1 MSLRLKIF
9 VTLMRGIA
17 KPLLRH
23 TGTPERAARDFA
35 ILARIA
41 FPTPPLLRH
50 VTTSTGQLPLHWISA
65 GKARA
70 GHAAARQVILYFHGG
85 GYFSG
90 SGRTH
95 RGMLARLSLFS
106 GIEVC
111 APDYRLLQ
119 AAPFPAA
126 WDDACSAWQGLMD
139 LGYRP
144 QDVVLG
150 GDSAGG
156 GLALGLL
163 AHLTTHGQHPAA
175 AFAFSPWTDLTLQG
189 ESIARLGPRDPVI
202 PVERMAEVVGQYLA
216 GAAADDPRASP
227 LFAPIIAPPPVF
239 LQVGSTEALLSDS
252 TRFAEKLR
260 AAGGQVAVDIWPDA
274 PHVWQILDGWIPEA
288 RAALRDVAGFVQ
300 TSLVNANR

>member
-1 MSLRLKIF
+1 MSLRLKLI
-9 VTLMRGIA
+9 VALMRGVA
-17 KPLLRH
+17 KPLLRN
-23 TGTPERAARDFA
+23 TGTPESAERDFA
-35 ILARIA
+35 VLARVA
-41 FPTPPLLRH
+41 FPSPRKLRH
-50 VTTSTGQLPLHWISA
+50 RTSAGPVRLHWISA
-65 GKARA
+65 GQMRPAVGK
-70 GHAAARQVILYFHGG
+70 VILYFHGG
-85 GYFSG
+85 AFLSG

-95 RGMLARLSLFS
+95 RGMLARLSLLS
-106 GIEVC
+106 GVEVC

-119 AAPFPAA
+119 EAPFPAA
-126 WDDACSAWQGLMD
+126 CDDALSAWQELMV

-163 AHLTTHGQHPAA
+163 AQLSALGQHPAA

-189 ESIARLGPRDPVI
+189 DSIASHGPRDPII
-202 PVERMAEVVGQYLA
+202 PVERMAEVVARYLA

-227 LFAPIIAPPPVF
+227 LFAQIATPPPVF
-239 LQVGSTEALLSDS
+239 LQVGSTEALLSDT

-260 AAGGQVAVDIWPDA
+260 SAGGQVRVDIWPDA

-288 RAALRDVAGFVQ
+288 RAALRDVAGFIQ
-300 TSLVNANR
+300 TSFASANR